1 MEKLSSIEQ
10 LIESFASLPGV
21 GHKSAEKMAYSVL
34 NMDEELIEQFADSLI
49 NVKKSVHK
57 CPRCGSLTENDLCE
71 ICLDESRDKTSL
83 IVVSEPKD
91 VMSFEKIGSFKGQYH
106 VLGGVLSALKGIGVE
121 DLEIESLIRR
131 IEQDNVKEVILAT
144 NPTTEGETTAL
155 YIAKILEGKDV
166 NVSRLAFGLPVGG
179 HLEYADSLTLQR
191 ALEGRKKI

>member
-1 MEKLSSIEQ
+1 MEKLPSIEQ
-10 LIESFASLPGV
+10 LIESFSSLPGV

>member
-1 MEKLSSIEQ
+1 MEKLPSIEQ

-121 DLEIESLIRR
+121 DLEIESLLRR

>member
-1 MEKLSSIEQ
+1 MEKLPSIEQ

-71 ICLDESRDKTSL
+71 ICLDESRDKASL

-155 YIAKILEGKDV
+155 YIAKILEGKDI

>member
-1 MEKLSSIEQ
+1 MEKLPSIEQ

-49 NVKKSVHK
+49 NVKKLVHK

>member
-1 MEKLSSIEQ
+1 MEKLPSIEQ

-21 GHKSAEKMAYSVL
+21 GHKSAEMMAYSVL

>member
-1 MEKLSSIEQ
+1 MEKLPSIEQ

-155 YIAKILEGKDV
+155 YIAKILEGKDI

>member
-1 MEKLSSIEQ
+1 MEKLPSIEQ

-49 NVKKSVHK
+49 NVKKLVHK

-121 DLEIESLIRR
+121 DLEIESY
-131 IEQDNVKEVILAT
+131 KE
-144 NPTTEGETTAL
+144 
-155 YIAKILEGKDV
+155 AK
-166 NVSRLAFGLPVGG
+166 
-179 HLEYADSLTLQR
+179 EYFEDEEMTC
-191 ALEGRKKI
+191 K

>member
-1 MEKLSSIEQ
+1 MEKLPSIEQ

-49 NVKKSVHK
+49 NVKKLVHK

-91 VMSFEKIGSFKGQYH
+91 VMSFEKSGSFKGQYH

>member
-1 MEKLSSIEQ
+1 MEKLPSIEQ

-131 IEQDNVKEVILAT
+131 IEQDNVKEVILGT

-191 ALEGRKKI
+191 ALEGRKRI

>member
-1 MEKLSSIEQ
+1 MEKLPSIEQ

-34 NMDEELIEQFADSLI
+34 NMDKELIEQFADSLI

-155 YIAKILEGKDV
+155 YIAKILEGKDI

>member
-1 MEKLSSIEQ
+1 MEKLPSIEQ

-57 CPRCGSLTENDLCE
+57 CPKCGSLTENDLCE

-155 YIAKILEGKDV
+155 YIAKILEGKDI

>member
-1 MEKLSSIEQ
+1 MEKLPSIEQ

-91 VMSFEKIGSFKGQYH
+91 VMSFEKIGSFKGEYH

-155 YIAKILEGKDV
+155 YIAKILEGKDI

>member
-1 MEKLSSIEQ
+1 MEKLPSIEQ

-71 ICLDESRDKTSL
+71 ICLDESRDKTSF

-155 YIAKILEGKDV
+155 YIAKILEGKDI

>member
-1 MEKLSSIEQ
+1 MEKLPSIEQ

-91 VMSFEKIGSFKGQYH
+91 VISFEKIGSFKGQYH

>member
-1 MEKLSSIEQ
+1 MEKLPSIEQ

-131 IEQDNVKEVILAT
+131 IEQANVKEVILAT

-155 YIAKILEGKDV
+155 YIAKILEGKDI

>member
-1 MEKLSSIEQ
+1 MEKLPSIEQ
-10 LIESFASLPGV
+10 LIESFASLTGV

-34 NMDEELIEQFADSLI
+34 NMDKELIEQFADSLI

>member
-1 MEKLSSIEQ
+1 MEKLPSIEQ

-49 NVKKSVHK
+49 NVRKAVHK

-155 YIAKILEGKDV
+155 YIAKILEGKDI

>member
-34 NMDEELIEQFADSLI
+34 NMDKELIEQFADSLI

>member
-155 YIAKILEGKDV
+155 YIAKILEGKDI

>member
-1 MEKLSSIEQ
+1 MEKLPSIEQ

-106 VLGGVLSALKGIGVE
+106 VLGGVLSALKGISVE

>member
-1 MEKLSSIEQ
+1 MEKLPSIEQ

-106 VLGGVLSALKGIGVE
+106 VLGGVLSALTGIGVE

>member
-1 MEKLSSIEQ
+1 MEKLPSIEQ

-91 VMSFEKIGSFKGQYH
+91 GMSFEKIGSFKGQYH

>member
-1 MEKLSSIEQ
+1 MEKLPSIEQ

-191 ALEGRKKI
+191 ALEGRKRI

>member
-1 MEKLSSIEQ
+1 MEKLPSIEQ

-91 VMSFEKIGSFKGQYH
+91 VMSFEKIGSFKGRYH

-121 DLEIESLIRR
+121 DLEIESLLRR

>member
-1 MEKLSSIEQ
+1 MEKLPSIEQ

-34 NMDEELIEQFADSLI
+34 NMDKELIEQFADSLI